1 MRLLVTGGT
10 GFIGSHFIQRAIGE
24 GNDVICLRRSGS
36 IPKISLTKQPKWI
49 DGEYED
55 DFQDSFRNADL
66 LVHIASHSTNY
77 PYDTLENCLLHN
89 VTRPLAFLQN
99 AKINGIQNFIIIGSG
114 FEYGLSGEN
123 FKFIP
128 TDAPLLP
135 QVTYS
140 VSKAVG
146 SLVFAQWALQ
156 NKLKLKYLRLFHVF
170 GEGEDESRL
179 WPSLKRA
186 ASNGDDFKLTSG
198 EQIRDFTNVSE
209 IAKKILSEVKE
220 FNVNAGETQIKNIG
234 SNNPQS
240 VKDFSEYWWDH
251 WKAVGKLHFG
261 AKPYR
266 DDEVMR
272 FVPDLTNSK

>member
-1 MRLLVTGGT
+1 MSLAKGKFLTLGLPS
-10 GFIGSHFIQRAIGE
+10 F
-24 GNDVICLRRSGS
+24 VISN
-36 IPKISLTKQPKWI
+36 I
-49 DGEYED
+49 D
-55 DFQDSFRNADL
+55 
-66 LVHIASHSTNY
+66 
-77 PYDTLENCLLHN
+77 
-89 VTRPLAFLQN
+89 
-99 AKINGIQNFIIIGSG
+99 
-114 FEYGLSGEN
+114 
-123 FKFIP
+123 
-128 TDAPLLP
+128 
-135 QVTYS
+135 
-140 VSKAVG
+140 
-146 SLVFAQWALQ
+146 
-156 NKLKLKYLRLFHVF
+156 
-170 GEGEDESRL
+170 
-179 WPSLKRA
+179 KR
-186 ASNGDDFKLTSG
+186 DDFKLTSG